1 MNSDNFDQQT
11 NHRIMKNLTF
21 LFVLLLALTFRS
33 YAQESNEEL
42 VATLDELTA
51 DWDRE
56 AANLKT
62 YDGLKQFCKTQT
74 YRYKITGL
82 LKDIHHYDSVLYK
95 VVTAKFEANR
105 NELAAATLADI
116 KKLESEYTTK
126 AFLKF
131 EHNECR
137 TFNNIEQYYKN
148 NKESKGYK
156 KEVKAIEKELSKY
169 VKTVTNQIDLIDEHS
184 HHLDEF

>member
-1 MNSDNFDQQT
+1 MNSDNFGIDI
-11 NHRIMKNLTF
+11 NHDIMKKLTF
-21 LFVLLLALTFRS
+21 LIALLTIVVCGAK
-33 YAQESNEEL
+33 AQDSEEEL

-56 AANLKT
+56 ADHLKT
-62 YDGLKQFCKTQT
+62 YEGLGKFCKTQA
-74 YRYKITGL
+74 YRFKITGL

-95 VVTAKFEANR
+95 VVKEKYEKSRNPEAAK
-105 NELAAATLADI
+105 TLADI

-137 TFNNIEQYYKN
+137 TYNNMEQYYR
-148 NKESKGYK
+148 NKKDSKGFK
-156 KEVKAIEKELSKY
+156 KEVKAVEKELTKY
-169 VKTVTNQIDLIDEHS
+169 VKTVTDQIDLIDEHS
-184 HHLDEF
+184 HHLEEF